1 MLKNYFKIAW
11 KVLLRR
17 KFFTFISLFGT
28 GMTLLVLTVS
38 AAFVE
43 QLVTPAKPGSRFD
56 RTLFIDR
63 TELEGP
69 KFHVMSSPSYYFLDT
84 YVRPM
89 STPEAVSIHASASDV
104 SVYVGARKLTLGL
117 KYTDEVFWD
126 IVEFPFIEGRAFDAG
141 MVDNAEMVAVITDR
155 TRNDLF
161 GDQPA
166 LGQYV
171 ETTAG
176 NYRVI
181 GIIPV
186 AEIPTHGS
194 SGDIF
199 VPITTSGWAMTNREL
214 FGDSQAFILARS
226 KDDFAA
232 IRQEYDLRLEKA
244 REDFAGKI
252 LQIRCNIG
260 SQTDLIVAAL
270 IGAETAGGAWLVVA
284 QLIGAA
290 ILFMLLP
297 AINLININVSR
308 IIERSSEIGV
318 RKAFG
323 ASSRTLLGQFII
335 ENVFLTVLAGA
346 LAFVMTWIVLVV
358 INDSGL
364 LPFGHLE
371 MNLSVFAACL
381 GLSLFFGV
389 FSGVIPA
396 YRMSR
401 LHPVDALRG
410 GAA

>member
-1 MLKNYFKIAW
+1 MFKNYIKIAW

-17 KFFTFISLFGT
+17 KFFTFVSLFGT
-28 GMTLLVLTVS
+28 GFTLLVLMVG

-43 QLVTPAKPGSRFD
+43 QLIAPAKPGSPFD
-56 RTLFIDR
+56 RTLFVDYI
-63 TELEGP
+63 ELKGTDT
-69 KFHVMSSPSYYFLDT
+69 HVLSLPSYYFLDT

-89 STPEAVSIHASASDV
+89 TTPEAISLHASATDV
-104 SVYVGARKLTLGL
+104 NAYIGTRKITMGL

-126 IVEFPFIEGRAFDAG
+126 IVEFPFIEGRAYDAG
-141 MVDNAEMVAVITDR
+141 MVQNADKVAVITDR

-166 LGQYV
+166 IDKYI
-171 ETTAG
+171 ETSAG
-176 NYRVI
+176 TFRVI
-181 GIIPV
+181 GTIPT
-186 AEIPTHGS
+186 AEIPTHES
-194 SGDIF
+194 SGDIY
-199 VPITTSGWAMTNREL
+199 VPVTTSGYAMNEDGL
-214 FGDSQAFILARS
+214 FSDCHAFLLARH

-232 IRQEYDLRLEKA
+232 IEREFNLRLDKA
-244 REDFAGKI
+244 REDYAGTYQEI
-252 LQIRCNIG
+252 YSDVRTQLDVIAQSFIG
-260 SQTDLIVAAL
+260 YESS
-270 IGAETAGGAWLVVA
+270 GGALLAVVQVIA
-284 QLIGAA
+284 IA

-323 ASSRTLLGQFII
+323 ASSRTLLGQFIL
-335 ENVFLTVLAGA
+335 ENIFLTLIAGA
-346 LAFVMTWIVLVV
+346 LAFILAWIVLAV
-358 INDSGL
+358 INDSGM

-371 MNLSVFAACL
+371 MNLDVFAACI

-401 LHPVDALRG
+401 MNPVDALRG
-410 GAA
+410 GVA